1 MNKEGSMEAF
11 KDIETIVIMSTP
23 TLVVVLAALVSI
35 F

>member
-1 MNKEGSMEAF
+1 MNKEGIMETF

-23 TLVVVLAALVSI
+23 TLVVVLAALVSV

>member
-1 MNKEGSMEAF
+1 MEA
-11 KDIETIVIMSTP
+11 IRELETVIMMAAP

>member
-1 MNKEGSMEAF
+1 MEAF